1 MSERRFGLRLR
12 LLATLIGAGL
22 FCGALLSVFLLLRA
36 RDEITRRHVATVR
49 QELRAVAASI
59 ANGCGGDA
67 ACATRTASAAGL
79 RWTPEAR
86 CDPSRR
92 SGARLTLCEQVAG
105 AAVTVETDLAPAAE
119 QARALV
125 APMLVSMLG
134 GLLLLVA
141 LVFWLLDRLLVSPLG
156 RIDAALDA
164 ISAPGTEPLLT
175 ESGDLLG
182 RLAPAVHR
190 LDARLREERS
200 NVQAQIA
207 QLLQSNAELRA
218 AREEVVRAERLASV
232 GRLAAGV
239 AHEVGNPMTALIGY
253 LGILE
258 ERLASGRDPE
268 DYLARM
274 SREAARIDRILR
286 DLLTLARPPPAQL
299 AAVDLRAAAESAR
312 ALVTAQ
318 PTWKNCALIVQVA
331 PELPP
336 ARGDAHYVVQVLLNL
351 LVNSAKAGART
362 VTIAGRAEG
371 GRPLI
376 EVIDDGRGLP
386 PDSASRLFEPFFT
399 TSSSSEGTGLGLALC
414 HATMER
420 FGGAIAAR
428 PGAGGRGA
436 VFTLRFAPFRA
447 ETP

>member
-12 LLATLIGAGL
+12 LLATLVGAGL

-49 QELRAVAASI
+49 QDLRAAAASI
-59 ANGCGGDA
+59 TTSCGPDA
-67 ACATRTASAAGL
+67 SCATRAASAAGL
-79 RWTPEAR
+79 RWLPGMR
-86 CDPSRR
+86 CDPPRR
-92 SGARLTLCEQVAG
+92 QGARLTLCEQVTG
-105 AAVTVETDLAPAAE
+105 AALIGETDLGPAAE

-125 APMLVSMLG
+125 APTLGAMLA

-141 LVFWLLDRLLVSPLG
+141 LVFWLLDRLLVLPLG
-156 RIDAALDA
+156 RIDSALDA

-175 ESGDLLG
+175 EGGDLLG
-182 RLAPAVHR
+182 RLAPAVLR

-200 NVQAQIA
+200 RVQAQIA
-207 QLLQSNAELRA
+207 QQQQSNRELLA
-218 AREEVVRAERLASV
+218 AREEVARAERLASV

-258 ERLASGRDPE
+258 ERLRKGGDPE

-274 SREAARIDRILR
+274 SREASRIDRILR

-299 AAVDLRAAAESAR
+299 AAVDLRAAADNAR

-318 PTWKNCALIVQVA
+318 PTWKECALLVQV
-331 PELPP
+331 PSDLPP
-336 ARGDAHYVVQVLLNL
+336 ARGDTHYVVQVLLNL
-351 LVNSAKAGART
+351 LVNSAKAGAKS
-362 VTIAGRAEG
+362 VQIVGSAEG
-371 GRPLI
+371 GRPVI

-386 PDSASRLFEPFFT
+386 VEAASRLFEPFFT
-399 TSSSSEGTGLGLALC
+399 TSTSSEGTGLGLALC

-420 FGGAIAAR
+420 FGGSIAAR
-428 PGAGGRGA
+428 PGPGGRGA
-436 VFTLRFAPFRA
+436 VFTLRFATFRTEA
-447 ETP
+447 